1 MTETENMFWFYLY
14 SITTHY
20 AKCLHENQYN
30 KITIIANCTWTMYIT
45 NWCLSCPLQIIMQL
59 KTRPY
64 TLWKRHTKRPDLM
77 NCFLWIYSFMYFFP
91 MMHPQFYS
99 KISWKKKY
107 LVATTFQYI
116 FIYENDEIHIIYYNV
131 VLVISVYI
139 FYSNTDPHLKSLCI
153 WKWFSLLYR
162 YLLLCLNTLVVNK
175 LYIKW

>member
-1 MTETENMFWFYLY
+1 MNNVYHKLVSVMSPANNYATENKTLHVMEETYKKARFDELFSMDIFLY
-14 SITTHY
+14 VFFF
-20 AKCLHENQYN
+20 Q
-30 KITIIANCTWTMYIT
+30 
-45 NWCLSCPLQIIMQL
+45 WCIHNFTQNS
-59 KTRPY
+59 R
-64 TLWKRHTKRPDLM
+64 
-77 NCFLWIYSFMYFFP
+77 
-91 MMHPQFYS
+91 
-99 KISWKKKY
+99 KKNY

>member
-1 MTETENMFWFYLY
+1 MFWFYLY

-45 NWCLSCPLQIIMQL
+45 KWCLSCPLQIIMQL

-77 NCFLWIYSFMYFFP
+77 NCFLWIYLFQWCIHNFTQNSR
-91 MMHPQFYS
+91 
-99 KISWKKKY
+99 KKNC
-107 LVATTFQYI
+107 LVPTTFQYI
-116 FIYENDEIHIIYYNV
+116 CIYENDEIHIIYYNV
-131 VLVISVYI
+131 VLVI

-162 YLLLCLNTLVVNK
+162 YLLLCLNTLVMNK